1 MLSFPQFYGS
11 IRIFQVRTPTPKI
24 RKLAIRKR
32 VYKKLQI
39 IKVKKREGKKKRDQ
53 IHSHSVIDQ
62 SRVRKQVYN

>member
-39 IKVKKREGKKKRDQ
+39 IKVKKREGKKKRSNTFTQ
-53 IHSHSVIDQ
+53 CNRPV
-62 SRVRKQVYN
+62 

>member
-39 IKVKKREGKKKRDQ
+39 IKVKKREGKKNDQ

-62 SRVRKQVYN
+62 SRVRTQVYN

>member
-39 IKVKKREGKKKRDQ
+39 IKVKNERGKKRDQ

>member
-32 VYKKLQI
+32 VYKKLQV
-39 IKVKKREGKKKRDQ
+39 IKAKKREQKDR
-53 IHSHSVIDQ
+53 S
-62 SRVRKQVYN
+62 NTFT